1 MSKQTPIRLSLVAL
15 LAGALLLPNPG
26 LADPCG
32 MVPPIQINSQG
43 NQVQLQRT
51 GAQRTW
57 VMFDRGIE
65 TIALRPGFTGNAAD
79 FGMLIPFPS
88 PPAIRKISDDL
99 FAQLEGAIDPPTLDV
114 RIYEHR
120 PRIRARR
127 SSGGPPE
134 PSAEFSEA
142 GPPLEEHQ
150 VRVLSEEAVGMYQV
164 AVLEAGS
171 PAALAAWMAE
181 HGYSYPDGMDAV
193 AKDYVDLRWCFVAVK
208 ARVAPE
214 SAVTA
219 KPGMRSVN
227 TALPAGASFDGFVQ
241 GMGFRFRTE
250 EPVVP
255 MRLSVFNGADPRNV
269 VYVLATE
276 PVRING
282 VPLSTVVRQVSGK
295 QLYKNVTRP
304 IPVTFEGGD
313 EDDLS
318 VTELKTLEQRRDPK
332 QYNGIA
338 ADLFA
343 AELMA
348 LRRGELALAV
358 ETAEK
363 QVLNVS
369 EALGLRGPEIDAL
382 HAEALAEA
390 RTAESKGALADLK
403 KMHLTVLDG
412 IFPGELLATQNLSF
426 SEFAMGEAQNQPRQE
441 PIRPAAGRMT
451 VYK

>member
-1 MSKQTPIRLSLVAL
+1 MSEQTHTRLSLVAL
-15 LAGALLLPNPG
+15 LAGALLLPSPG

-32 MVPPIQINSQG
+32 MVPPIALGGQG
-43 NQVQLQRT
+43 NQAQLERT

-88 PPAIRKISDDL
+88 PPAIRKIDDAL
-99 FAQLEGAIDPPTLDV
+99 FAQLEGAIDPPTLEV
-114 RIYEHR
+114 RIFEAR
-120 PRIRARR
+120 PRHRARK
-127 SSGGPPE
+127 SGSGPPE
-134 PSAEFSEA
+134 PTAKFSDA

-181 HGYSYPDGMDAV
+181 HGYQYPEGMDAV
-193 AKDYVDLRWCFVAVK
+193 ARDYVDLRWCFVAVK

-214 SAVTA
+214 AAVAA

-227 TALPAGASFDGFVQ
+227 TALPDGASFDGFVQ

-269 VYVLATE
+269 VYVLASK
-276 PVRING
+276 PMRING
-282 VPLSTVVRQVSGK
+282 VPLSTVVRQVPGK
-295 QLYKNVTRP
+295 ELYKNVTEP
-304 IPVTFEGGD
+304 IAVTFEGGD

-318 VTELKTLEQRRDPK
+318 KNDLKTLEKRRAPK

-348 LRRGELALAV
+348 VRSGELALAV

-363 QVLNVS
+363 EVLNIS
-369 EALGLRGPEIDAL
+369 EAFGLRGPDIDTL

-390 RTAESKGALADLK
+390 REAESRGALGDLK

-412 IFPGELLATQNLSF
+412 IFPGEVLATQNLTF
-426 SEFAMGEAQNQPRQE
+426 SEYFMGKSQNQPRQD
-441 PIRPAAGRMT
+441 PIRPVAGRMT